1 MNLAQELFLSA
12 VIIIVTIVVVAEL
25 IGKAQTVFRRRR

>member
-12 VIIIVTIVVVAEL
+12 VIIIFTIVVVAEF
-25 IGKAQTVFRRRR
+25 IWKAQTFFRRRR